1 MFRYCADNDLPFSPR
16 FHQQTMTNGSTQHH
30 DTFSD
35 VKNVIFDLG
44 GVLYNVDYALVEQE
58 FSALQK
64 RSKAPISYTRQTQPA
79 IFTHYEIGAAS
90 TEEFCEGLRKELGL
104 QGSDEELSTAWNAML
119 LGVYPGRNGLVWRLK
134 QRYSLAL
141 LSNTNALHIEHVK
154 PECQELFS
162 FFDTLFF
169 SYEMGLRK
177 PDAAIFQRVLDTMQ
191 YVPSETLFIDD
202 SHQHIETAR
211 ACGLR
216 TLWLQHPDSL
226 ELAVD
231 MLAPNSTEKAS

>member
-1 MFRYCADNDLPFSPR
+1 MINDSTH
-16 FHQQTMTNGSTQHH
+16 HQ
-30 DTFSD
+30 DTFYG
-35 VKNVIFDLG
+35 VKNIIIDLG
-44 GVLYNVDYALVEQE
+44 GVLYNVDYTLVEQE

-64 RSKAPISYTRQTQPA
+64 HSNTPISYTRQTQPT
-79 IFTHYEIGAAS
+79 IFTQYEVGAAS
-90 TEEFCEGLRKELGL
+90 TAEFCEGLRKELGL
-104 QGSDEELSTAWNAML
+104 RGGDEELSAAWNSML
-119 LGVYPGRNGLVWRLK
+119 LGVYPGRNALVWRLK

-162 FFDTLFF
+162 LFDKLFF

-191 YVPSETLFIDD
+191 YMPSETLFIDD

-211 ACGLR
+211 ACGLQ

-226 ELAVD
+226 ELVVD
-231 MLAPNSTEKAS
+231 MLVPNGIEKA